1 MPNNNTRLYWIN
13 TMKRIAQPVL
23 INLSKGKLKETMP
36 VRGKVDRSDCTY
48 LEALGRLLSGMA
60 PWLESSPQSAE
71 EERDRIYFADL
82 ARKGIAAAVNPD
94 SPDFMNFSKGSQ
106 PLVDAAFLAQA
117 IIRAPKELWQKLD
130 DSTKSKLIDLLKSTR
145 QIKPYFCNWLLFSG
159 MIEAAFFSLGEQYDP
174 MRVDYAIKQHEQ
186 WYKGDGTYGDGP
198 EFHWDYYNSF
208 VIHPMLIDIIR
219 ICDQYEDWQKLRPA
233 IIGRAKRYAVILERL
248 ISPEGTFPPIGRSLT
263 YRMGVFHLLSQLA
276 YLEELPKELSPAQV
290 RCALTAVIKKIMEMP
305 GTFDANGWLHIGLC
319 GHQPNMGEEYISTGS
334 LYLCSTVFLPLGLR
348 QDKEF
353 WSLPDEDWT
362 SKKIWS
368 GLDMPA
374 DSHYEE

>member
-159 MIEAAFFSLGEQYDP
+159 MIEAALFSLGEQYDP

>member
-36 VRGKVDRSDCTY
+36 VRGKIDRSDCTY

-159 MIEAAFFSLGEQYDP
+159 MIEAALFSLGEQYDP